1 MFKDLRREFGL
12 IFLIPKNI
20 YLPLSIFG
28 IIFLIFFLLDFD
40 ESLTYVS
47 SFIAS
52 FITIFI
58 ISENTF
64 KDDYATGYIEQKLCE
79 TESLI
84 FYLFAKYLANLILVY
99 LPMTLLAFLINGFN
113 DNYLLELIFAYIV
126 MLSTLYFFFN
136 LGSAI
141 SIKRNNSL
149 NALLIIPL
157 LIPFIILVEEIFI
170 AGMIVPN
177 LNFLM
182 AYFIFS
188 ATFINYA
195 IIQILKIQ
203 SK

>member
-1 MFKDLRREFGL
+1 MLKELRREFGL

-20 YLPLSIFG
+20 YLPLSVFG
-28 IIFLIFFLLDFD
+28 IIFLIFLILDFD
-40 ESLTYVS
+40 ESLTYGS

-64 KDDYATGYIEQKLCE
+64 KEDYAIGYIEQKLCE
-79 TESLI
+79 NDNLV
-84 FYLFAKYLANLILVY
+84 FYLLAKYVANLILVY
-99 LPMTLLAFLINGFN
+99 VPMTLLAYLINGFSN
-113 DNYLLELIFAYIV
+113 EYLLELFFAYLI
-126 MLSTLYFFFN
+126 MLSTLSFFFN

-157 LIPFIILVEEIFI
+157 LIPFIILVEEIFV
-170 AGMIVPN
+170 AGKLIPN

-182 AYFIFS
+182 AYFVF
-188 ATFINYA
+188 ATSFINYA

>member
-1 MFKDLRREFGL
+1 MLKDLKREFGL

-28 IIFLIFFLLDFD
+28 IIFLIFFILDFD
-40 ESLTYVS
+40 ESFTYVS

-52 FITIFI
+52 FITVFI

-64 KDDYATGYIEQKLCE
+64 KDDYNSGYIEQKLCE
-79 TESLI
+79 KQSLI
-84 FYLFAKYLANLILVY
+84 FYLLAKYIANLALVY
-99 LPMTLLAFLINGFN
+99 LPMTLIAYLINGFGEESLHQ
-113 DNYLLELIFAYIV
+113 LLLAYIV

-157 LIPFIILVEEIFI
+157 LIPFIILVEEMFV
-170 AGMIVPN
+170 ARKLVPN
-177 LNFLM
+177 FNFLM

-188 ATFINYA
+188 ASFINYA

>member
-1 MFKDLRREFGL
+1 MKKDLLREFSL

-28 IIFLIFFLLDFD
+28 IIFLIFLILDFD
-40 ESLTYVS
+40 QYLNYAS

-52 FITIFI
+52 FITVFI
-58 ISENTF
+58 ISESTF
-64 KDDYATGYIEQKLCE
+64 KEDYQNGYIEQRICE
-79 TESLI
+79 GRSLVS
-84 FYLFAKYLANLILVY
+84 YLFAKYISNLSLVY
-99 LPMTLLAFLINGFN
+99 LPMTAIAFLINGFSEGPA
-113 DNYLLELIFAYIV
+113 LEFTFAYLV

-141 SIKRNNSL
+141 SLRRNNSL

-157 LIPFIILVEEIFI
+157 LIPFIILVKEIF
-170 AGMIVPN
+170 VDVLLEPN

-182 AYFIFS
+182 AYFVFS
-188 ATFINYA
+188 ATFVNYA
-195 IIQILKIQ
+195 ILHILRIQ

>member
-1 MFKDLRREFGL
+1 MLKELRREFGL

-20 YLPLSIFG
+20 YLPLSVFG
-28 IIFLIFFLLDFD
+28 IIFLIFLILDVH
-40 ESLTYVS
+40 ESLTYGS

-64 KDDYATGYIEQKLCE
+64 KEDYAIGYIEQKLCE
-79 TESLI
+79 NDNLV
-84 FYLFAKYLANLILVY
+84 FYLLAKYLANLILVY
-99 LPMTLLAFLINGFN
+99 VPMTLLAYLINGFSN
-113 DNYLLELIFAYIV
+113 EYLLELFFAYLI
-126 MLSTLYFFFN
+126 MLSTLSFFFN

-157 LIPFIILVEEIFI
+157 LIPFIILVEEIFV
-170 AGMIVPN
+170 AGKLIPN

-182 AYFIFS
+182 AYFVF
-188 ATFINYA
+188 ATSFINYA